1 MYKFVLV
8 ILFFVFSPGV
18 FLTLP
23 AGSKG
28 IWMSC
33 QTSVIA
39 AVVHSLVFVLAYK
52 IIKNYIGFG
61 EGFAPA
67 RAAGR
72 ATVSTRRAPPAPRA
86 SPAPRATPAP
96 AASATASSSCNASNC
111 SAPKSCKPQG
121 RAVVCK

>member
-72 ATVSTRRAPPAPRA
+72 ATVSTPRAP
-86 SPAPRATPAP
+86 PAPRATPAP